1 MSTRA
6 GPASA
11 GACRNSAVRAAV
23 CSGMHEILKDRI
35 LRRLE
40 TLPEERLYH
49 VLDYIEFLES
59 KYAQR
64 QAPSPNVLQRFA
76 EGIEDTLRAGNVSA
90 KTAAEAMG
98 FMSKAMGVLSGV
110 AAAGASVASDIV
122 GTAKSGSSKP
132 TGAPMGAPSDTPPA
146 PPIAPPIAP
155 PLAPPKS

>member
-1 MSTRA
+1 
-6 GPASA
+6 
-11 GACRNSAVRAAV
+11 
-23 CSGMHEILKDRI
+23 MHDILKDRI

-64 QAPSPNVLQRFA
+64 QAPAPNVLQRFA

-98 FMSKAMGVLSGV
+98 FMSKAIGVLSDVAAAGATVASGV
-110 AAAGASVASDIV
+110 AAAGASVAGDLV
-122 GTAKSGSSKP
+122 GSTKSTPSASPPASPPAKP
-132 TGAPMGAPSDTPPA
+132 TTPDDLVTPS
-146 PPIAPPIAP
+146 
-155 PLAPPKS
+155 